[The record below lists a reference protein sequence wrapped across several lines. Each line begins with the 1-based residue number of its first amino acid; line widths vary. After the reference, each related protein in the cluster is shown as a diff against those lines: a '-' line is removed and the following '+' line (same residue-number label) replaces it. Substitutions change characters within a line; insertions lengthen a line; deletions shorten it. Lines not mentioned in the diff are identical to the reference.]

1 LLGAYWNKIPHF
13 IQKIYERGIIEL
25 VKSFPFLQSTFFP
38 LALKPFIVF
47 LASIGI
53 IYLQFSQLAKLE
65 AHTHKLQNEQAYQLE
80 ELKTRQN
87 LDVLTKLPRSNFRN
101 LVADWTYLSFLQYFG
116 DVDAREKIGTR
127 LAPNFFDVAVHQDPL
142 FLEMYPYLSASVTL
156 YAGKPERTVQLL
168 EKAAQAMPTEIQP
181 KAYFLWQAKGTDE
194 LLFLGRN
201 QAAKDSYEM
210 AANWAERSSDP
221 TTKII
226 AERSRQTAQFLAANP
241 DSRRARVGAWFN
253 VLTSAVDNTARQ
265 LAQQQI
271 HRLGGEIS
279 VLSNGAFQVRLPK
292 SDQ

>member
-1 LLGAYWNKIPHF
+1 MQIFYK
-13 IQKIYERGIIEL
+13 KGITEL
-25 VKSFPFLQSTFFP
+25 VKSFPFLQSTFLP
-38 LALKPFIVF
+38 LALKPIIIF

-65 AHTHKLQNEQAYQLE
+65 AHTHKLQNKQAYQLE
-80 ELKTRQN
+80 ELKTQQN
-87 LDVLTKLPRSNFRN
+87 LEVLTKFPRSNFRN
-101 LVADWTYLSFLQYFG
+101 LVADWTFLSFLQYFG
-116 DVDAREKIGTR
+116 DADAREKTGTR

-168 EKAAQAMPTEIQP
+168 EKAAQAIPTKIKP

-194 LLFLGRN
+194 LLFLGEN
-201 QAAKDSYEM
+201 KAAKGSYEM

-221 TTKII
+221 TTKVV

-253 VLTSAVDNTARQ
+253 VLTSAVDNNARQ

-271 HRLGGEIS
+271 HRLGGEIY

-292 SDQ
+292 SDK